1 MTHPKFS
8 HLINR
13 KGEYMGISENLRN
26 IIVSSVKVAASFEK
40 KAIGIEDFMIA
51 LIKQQ
56 NSWFIEFLDF
66 IRINV
71 RDFEQALIDLNNI
84 QENTSS

>member
-1 MTHPKFS
+1 MNK
-8 HLINR
+8 
-13 KGEYMGISENLRN
+13 KGEYTGISEYLRI

-51 LIKQQ
+51 LIRQQ
-56 NSWFIEFLDF
+56 GSWFIEFLDF

-71 RDFEQALIDLNNI
+71 RDFEQALIDFNRI
-84 QENTSS
+84 QSHDQP

>member
-1 MTHPKFS
+1 
-8 HLINR
+8 
-13 KGEYMGISENLRN
+13 
-26 IIVSSVKVAASFEK
+26 VAASFEK
-40 KAIGIEDFMIA
+40 KAIGVEDFMIA

-71 RDFEQALIDLNNI
+71 RDFEQSVIDFNRA
-84 QENTSS
+84 Q

>member
-1 MTHPKFS
+1 MGVYYR
-8 HLINR
+8 R
-13 KGEYMGISENLRN
+13 K
-26 IIVSSVKVAASFEK
+26 SFEK
-40 KAIGIEDFMIA
+40 KSIGIEDFMVA

-71 RDFEQALIDLNNI
+71 RDFEQSLIDFNRI
-84 QENTSS
+84 QGVDQPGVDELGKIMHVIEQ